1 MPLYKFID
9 MPWSILI
16 LYVFFFYVT
25 YFSIVRTFLPVY
37 IYLKKLFKN
46 IFQHIFKYCKR
57 PIKILTKLHQE
68 RKSQKIIIIFYP
80 EIYINIY
87 TQYPFDMVKSYFY
100 SYNEITSISIEDREL
115 DILLFS

>member
-1 MPLYKFID
+1 MY
-9 MPWSILI
+9 
-16 LYVFFFYVT
+16 FFYVT

-68 RKSQKIIIIFYP
+68 RKSQKIIIFYP

>member
-1 MPLYKFID
+1 MVYFNTLC
-9 MPWSILI
+9 
-16 LYVFFFYVT
+16 FFFYVT
-25 YFSIVRTFLPVY
+25 HFSIVRTFLPVY
-37 IYLKKLFKN
+37 IYLKKLLKN

-80 EIYINIY
+80 EIYINIS
-87 TQYPFDMVKSYFY
+87 TQYHFDMVNSYFY